1 MNKEHLEKAKELMG
15 NLFPNDEV
23 AYYSGITFKDTEL
36 IAKALAE
43 AEEKGR
49 QSETEWKWKVKQEV
63 IEEIEKFVNTSKEYV
78 VVNAGVYLSMDE
90 IIEKLQEM
98 RKCLTINKAQ
108 Q

>member
-1 MNKEHLEKAKELMG
+1 MVTKEHLEKAKELMG

-49 QSETEWKWKVKQEV
+49 QKKVKEL
-63 IEEIEKFVNTSKEYV
+63 ISPFIKGTFN
-78 VVNAGVYLSMDE
+78 N
-90 IIEKLQEM
+90 KLQEM
-98 RKCLTINKAQ
+98 KK
-108 Q
+108 